1 MTDPSPSPR
10 HADLDWL
17 RVVAILLLLVF
28 HVGMMF
34 NPWPWHVK
42 NAVQLPQLESPW
54 RLLSALRMPLLMV
67 VAGAGTA
74 LALRRRSVGRFAG
87 ERARRLL
94 IPLLFGILVLVPP
107 QIYIERI
114 VQGIC
119 HPTYLDPQHLPRFQG
134 SFLDFYPQV
143 FAFRP
148 FPQGALSW
156 HHLWFVAYLFAFC
169 LLALPLF
176 AWFARPSGAHFL
188 RRVEARLAR
197 GAWIYLLFLPLA
209 LVQILLRR
217 FPQTH
222 ALIDDP
228 RTVAYFGLLFLYGHL
243 LVRCPALFDR
253 IVALR
258 RWSLGL
264 AVALYLPLAP
274 EGDFPFPFEHLAVYA
289 LVWAGILAALGFAR
303 RHIRERRPW
312 LAYAQELAYP
322 FYILHQTVIV
332 LLGYALL
339 EAALGP
345 WTKLGLLLALSFLG
359 TWLGCEAVRRI
370 PWLRPLFGMKPAAAK
385 PDNREVSVQTA

>member
-1 MTDPSPSPR
+1 MNHAPSTSR

-34 NPWPWHVK
+34 TPWPWHVK
-42 NAVQLPQLESPW
+42 NAEQLPQLEAPW
-54 RLLSALRMPLLMV
+54 RLMSALRMPLLMV

-74 LALRRRSVGRFAG
+74 LALRRRSLAGFAG
-87 ERARRLL
+87 ERTRRLL
-94 IPLLFGILVLVPP
+94 VPLLFGMLVIVPP

-119 HPTYLDPQHLPRFQG
+119 HPTYLEALGLPRFQG
-134 SFLDFYPQV
+134 SFLAFYPQV
-143 FAFRP
+143 LEGRP

-176 AWFARPSGAHFL
+176 AWLDRPSGAKLL
-188 RRVEARLAR
+188 RRLEARLSR
-197 GAWIYLLFLPLA
+197 GAWIFLPFLPLA
-209 LVQILLRR
+209 LVQLLLRR

-222 ALIDDP
+222 ALVDDP
-228 RTVAYFGLLFLYGHL
+228 RTLAYFGLLFFYGHL
-243 LVRCPALFDR
+243 LVRCPAVFDR

-258 RWSLGL
+258 RWSLVL
-264 AVALYLPLAP
+264 TVALYLPLAP
-274 EGDFPFPFEHLAVYA
+274 EGDLPFPLEHLAVQA
-289 LVWAGILAALGFAR
+289 LVWTGILAALGFAR

-339 EAALGP
+339 DVALGP
-345 WTKLGLLLALSFLG
+345 WAKMVLLLALSFLA
-359 TWLGCEAVRRI
+359 TWLGCEVARRM
-370 PWLRPLFGMKPAAAK
+370 PWLRPLLGMKPAAGT
-385 PDNREVSVQTA
+385 PDNRDVSVQTA

>member
-1 MTDPSPSPR
+1 MSSEPQTPR

-42 NAVQLPQLESPW
+42 NAELLPALEGPWQLM
-54 RLLSALRMPLLMV
+54 SALRMPLLMV
-67 VAGAGTA
+67 VAGAGAA
-74 LALRRRSVGRFAG
+74 LALRRRSLAGFAG

-94 IPLLFGILVLVPP
+94 IPLVFGIFVIVPP

-119 HPTYLDPQHLPRFQG
+119 HPTYLETLHIPQFHG
-134 SFLDFYPQV
+134 SYLDFYPMVLQFV
-143 FAFRP
+143 P
-148 FPQGALSW
+148 FPKGALSW

-176 AWFARPSGAHFL
+176 AWFAKPSGEAFL
-188 RRVEARLAR
+188 RRLEATLSR
-197 GAWIYLLFLPLA
+197 GAWIFLLFLPLA
-209 LVQILLRR
+209 LVRILLRR
-217 FPQTH
+217 YPQTYT
-222 ALIDDP
+222 LIDDP
-228 RTVAYFGLLFLYGHL
+228 KTVAYFGLLFLYGHL
-243 LVRCPALFDR
+243 LVRCPALMDR

-264 AVALYLPLAP
+264 AVALYIPLAP
-274 EGDFPFPFEHLAVYA
+274 DGDFPFPFEHLAVYA
-289 LVWAGILAALGFAR
+289 LVWCGILAALGFAR
-303 RHIRERRPW
+303 AHIRVRKPW

-339 EAALGP
+339 NVPLGP
-345 WTKLGLLLALSFLG
+345 WTKMGLLLALSFLC
-359 TWLGCEAVRRI
+359 TWLGCEAARRVR
-370 PWLRPLFGMKPAAAK
+370 WLRPLLGMKPAPA
-385 PDNREVSVQTA
+385 PDNRAASVQTA